1 VVVTRTEYER
11 KRERMETSRWYTS
24 INEIRIEAKRAGS
37 HFFDADTMRFFGS
50 RVLPTVYGGRYF
62 ITSEQDNYGN
72 GARAYT
78 VRIALDKG
86 NVDTVGAFQAYATRA
101 QAVKAI
107 KRLLTEGGNK

>member
-1 VVVTRTEYER
+1 
-11 KRERMETSRWYTS
+11 METSQWYTS

-62 ITSEQDNYGN
+62 ITSEQDHYGN
-72 GARAYT
+72 GAKAYT

-86 NVDTVGAFQAYATRA
+86 NIDTVGDFQAYATRA
-101 QAVKAI
+101 QAVRAI
-107 KRLLTEGGNK
+107 KQLLAEGGNK